1 MRLLDLLAVF
11 GVLAVSRLSAQ
22 EHFEIAV
29 YPYATAHRGEWEL
42 EGHLNLASRGTSGV
56 SGTVAPTQGQ
66 WRFAAEVTRGITD
79 HWEVAGYVLGAQVPG
94 MGLEYA
100 GWRLRSRMRAPESW
114 RLPVNVAFSAEYETS
129 RPSFSDSPRTAEL
142 TAIFERRFGSVQLLA
157 DPTFE
162 RDLVG
167 AGHEWEF
174 EPRARLGA
182 DVSKAVTLG
191 LEWFGSF
198 SDVTQRHQFFPPP
211 DLRLADHMTL
221 PVAGGFAG
229 TPRGADTTVHR
240 NAGWADN
247 WRSPRGT
254 ARGFPFTFSV
264 ASIDVSLTM
273 RYHAPRRS
281 GNGALTRRRAHW
293 NAGIAI

>member
-1 MRLLDLLAVF
+1 MRGVIRAMV
-11 GVLAVSRLSAQ
+11 VLACFASRSLSAQ

-42 EGHLNLASRGTSGV
+42 EGHLNFASRGTSGFA
-56 SGTVAPTQGQ
+56 GTVAPTQGQ

-79 HWEVAGYVLGAQVPG
+79 HWEIAGYVLGAQVPG

-114 RLPVNVAFSAEYETS
+114 RLPVNVAFSAEYETT
-129 RPSFSDSPRTAEL
+129 RPAFSDSPRTAEL

-198 SDVTQRHQFFPPP
+198 SDVTQRHQFYPTA
-211 DLRLADHMTL
+211 DLRLGDHMTL
-221 PVAGGFAG
+221 HVGVGFGGMSAGDRLVFK
-229 TPRGADTTVHR
+229 
-240 NAGWADN
+240 
-247 WRSPRGT
+247 T
-254 ARGFPFTFSV
+254 AFEMPLGRKKE
-264 ASIDVSLTM
+264 
-273 RYHAPRRS
+273 
-281 GNGALTRRRAHW
+281 
-293 NAGIAI
+293 